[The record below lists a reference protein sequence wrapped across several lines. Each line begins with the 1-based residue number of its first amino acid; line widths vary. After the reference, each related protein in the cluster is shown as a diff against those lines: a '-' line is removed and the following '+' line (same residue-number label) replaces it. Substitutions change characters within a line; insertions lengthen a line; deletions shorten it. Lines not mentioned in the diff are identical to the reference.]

1 MSCIS
6 VHYWWN
12 TSFQEYWLDLAHT
25 HTHTQKRLSDG
36 GLATRKHQQ
45 QKNILLLLWE
55 LWLQYWLSRLNSLL
69 PVFTAHYP
77 PILWTPWQQ
86 IYRRRLSYLRTGLT
100 AVEHRRSLF
109 VVLGLWSAAS
119 GQPHV
124 MVRYLMSHE
133 VGCNFCNLIKSA
145 QVRLL

>member
-12 TSFQEYWLDLAHT
+12 TSFQQHCLDPAHT
-25 HTHTQKRLSDG
+25 HTEENLGWWSG
-36 GLATRKHQQ
+36 NNNQQ

-69 PVFTAHYP
+69 RVFTAHYP
-77 PILWTPWQQ
+77 PIPWTPWQQ
-86 IYRRRLSYLRTGLT
+86 IYRRRLSYLRTCLT
-100 AVEHRRSLF
+100 AEERRRSLF

-119 GQPHV
+119 GWPHV
-124 MVRYLMSHE
+124 VIRYLMSHE
-133 VGCNFCNLIKSA
+133 VGCNFCNLIKSK
-145 QVRLL
+145 QVWLL